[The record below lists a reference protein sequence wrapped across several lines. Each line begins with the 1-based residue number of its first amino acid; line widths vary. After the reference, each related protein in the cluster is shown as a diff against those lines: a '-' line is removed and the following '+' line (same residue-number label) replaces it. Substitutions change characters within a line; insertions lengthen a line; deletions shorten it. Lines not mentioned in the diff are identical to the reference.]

1 MDNNEEL
8 IKKADIQKIAK
19 EGAKI
24 YEQIKV
30 NYEPKEKGKFLAIDI
45 DSKNAYLGHTSAG
58 ALELARQNH
67 PNKIFYVIKI
77 GFDVAETTARSF
89 ALVGISFLSKFSC
102 KAMVDCK
109 HRTVSLERVP

>member
-1 MDNNEEL
+1 MNTNNDEL
-8 IKKADIQKIAK
+8 IKKADIQKIAE

-30 NYEPKEKGKFLAIDI
+30 NYDPKERGKFLAIDI
-45 DSKNAYLGHTSAG
+45 DSKKVYLGNTSAE

-77 GFDVAETTARSF
+77 GFDVAETMARSF
-89 ALVGISFLSKFSC
+89 TEK
-102 KAMVDCK
+102 K
-109 HRTVSLERVP
+109 